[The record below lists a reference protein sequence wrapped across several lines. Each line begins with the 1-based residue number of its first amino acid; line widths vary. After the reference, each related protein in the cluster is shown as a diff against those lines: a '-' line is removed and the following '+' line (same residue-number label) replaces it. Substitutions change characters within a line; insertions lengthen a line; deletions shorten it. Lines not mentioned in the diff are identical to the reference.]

1 MQIYEL
7 AHFAMQL
14 RSRGYSVGVG
24 ESNDGLPWLT
34 VCNPRSL
41 ELPHVSG
48 RRSGSY
54 HFEREGGVWRL
65 VRGLPSRLLKAPKPV
80 QAWKRRT
87 RLGLSS

>member
-34 VCNPRSL
+34 VCNPHSL
-41 ELPHVSG
+41 PLPHVSG
-48 RRSGSY
+48 RSASY
-54 HFEREGGVWRL
+54 HFERDGGGVWRL
-65 VRGLPSRLLKAPKPV
+65 VCGLRPRLRKTPKPI
-80 QAWKRRT
+80 QAWKRRVS
-87 RLGLSS
+87 L